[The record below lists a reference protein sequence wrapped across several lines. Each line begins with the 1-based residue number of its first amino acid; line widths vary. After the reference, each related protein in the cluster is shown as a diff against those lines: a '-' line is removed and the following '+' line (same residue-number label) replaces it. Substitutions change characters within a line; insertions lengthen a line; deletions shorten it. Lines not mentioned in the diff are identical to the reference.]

1 MSLKTAFAAVLKAMR
16 NSRGLTQKHL
26 SDASSRTYLSKLERA
41 QSSLTLDKLQAI
53 SQTLELSPL
62 TLVAITLGTESRTPL
77 RDLLDRLESEL
88 VDLRHSG
95 VLKDLEIDF
104 EAVTKT
110 PRLVARPLP
119 KKGSFSS
126 SQQTEL
132 HFSD

>member
-1 MSLKTAFAAVLKAMR
+1 MR
-16 NSRGLTQKHL
+16 
-26 SDASSRTYLSKLERA
+26 ASS
-41 QSSLTLDKLQAI
+41 QSWRQFYPSRLFVQN
-53 SQTLELSPL
+53 
-62 TLVAITLGTESRTPL
+62 LVAITLGTESRTPL